1 MGRKGVLFIFLAL
14 TMIILSG
21 CVDRNSADAHEND
34 DEIMKKTIRFVHV
47 VSENTPKHQGALAMK
62 EYIEEASD
70 GKIRMEVYPN
80 SSLFGDQDEYQNLV
94 ADNIQFIAPAL
105 TKFVGNNP
113 QFNISELPF
122 LFENDEQAIEFWD
135 GEKGQEILG
144 SLEKDGVLGLSMW
157 PNGGKHLTNNV
168 RPITAPEDL
177 KGLKFRTQGGQLMDM
192 IYSTL
197 KAGSE
202 SIPFDE
208 LYTGLDQGVV
218 DGQENTFSNIESKKF
233 HEVQKYLTVINHT
246 RVDYAVFT
254 NTKFWDSLNDP
265 TREIVEE
272 GLARGTEVAR
282 AEALSLNEQALEKI
296 KEAGTTEVNELTP
309 EQVDAF
315 REVLQPVYA
324 KYENIIGADAIEAAL
339 EISNREQ

>member
-1 MGRKGVLFIFLAL
+1 MKKGVLLVLVSFTLL
-14 TMIILSG
+14 ILVACG
-21 CVDRNSADAHEND
+21 DGNSADAQEND
-34 DEIMKKTIRFVHV
+34 EVQKMIIRFVHV

-70 GKIRMEVYPN
+70 GTIRMEIYPN

-94 ADNIQFIAPAL
+94 ANNIQFIAPAL

-113 QFNISELPF
+113 QFNISEMPF

-135 GEKGQEILG
+135 GEKGQEVLG
-144 SLEKDGVLGLSMW
+144 SLQEDGVLGLSMW
-157 PNGGKHLTNNV
+157 PNGGKHLTNNK
-168 RPITAPEDL
+168 RAITSPEDL

-208 LYTGLDQGVV
+208 LYTALDQGVV

-233 HEVQKYLTVINHT
+233 HEVQKYMTVINHT

-254 NTKFWDSLNDP
+254 NTKFWNSMNDA

-272 GLARGTEVAR
+272 GLAKGTEVAR
-282 AEALSLNEQALEKI
+282 AEALTLNEQALEKI
-296 KEAGTTEVNELTP
+296 KAAGTTEVNELTA

-324 KYENIIGADAIEAAL
+324 KYEEIIGADVIDAAL
-339 EISNREQ
+339 KVSNH